1 MKNEWEVISMI
12 QGYLNQTATWHK
24 VIGQNEY
31 SEPIFADPVTIIV
44 RWEGKRRLVRD
55 NEGREVVSEARVF
68 CIEPVKP
75 GDVLRYDDRD
85 WPVIA
90 VSTVPGLDGKES
102 HREVAV

>member
-1 MKNEWEVISMI
+1 MI
-12 QGYLNQTATWHK
+12 KGYLNQTATWHYTT
-24 VIGQNEY
+24 GLNEY
-31 SEPIFADPVTIIV
+31 GEPITGSKLIKV

-75 GDVLRYDDRD
+75 GDILKYEDRD
-85 WPVIA
+85 WPVIS
-90 VSTVPGLDGKES
+90 VSIVPGLDGSEN

>member
-1 MKNEWEVISMI
+1 MI
-12 QGYLNQTATWHK
+12 QDYLNQTATWK
-24 VIGQNEY
+24 RVIGQNMY
-31 SEPIFADPVTIIV
+31 GEPETEEKEIKV

-75 GDVLRYDDRD
+75 GDILKYEDRD
-85 WPVIA
+85 WPVIS
-90 VSTVPGLDGKES
+90 VSIVPGLDGSEN

>member
-1 MKNEWEVISMI
+1 MMRD
-12 QGYLNQTATWHK
+12 YLNQAATWHY
-24 VIGQNEY
+24 VTGLNEY
-31 SEPIFADPVTIIV
+31 GEPSTSSKTIKV

-68 CIEPVKP
+68 CTDSVKP
-75 GDVLRYDDRD
+75 GDELEFGGRR

-90 VSTVPGLDGKES
+90 VSTVPGLDGKEV

>member
-1 MKNEWEVISMI
+1 MI
-12 QGYLNQTATWHK
+12 KDYLNQTVIWHYST
-24 VIGQNEY
+24 GQKNEY
-31 SEPIFADPVTIIV
+31 GEPEFGKKTIKV

-68 CIEPVKP
+68 CTEAVKP
-75 GDVLRYDDRD
+75 GDEFEYGGRR

-102 HREVAV
+102 HRECAV

>member
-1 MKNEWEVISMI
+1 MI
-12 QGYLNQTATWHK
+12 EGYLNQRAVWK
-24 VIGQNEY
+24 RKIGKNEY
-31 SEPIFADPVTIIV
+31 GEPETKQKTIKV

-75 GDVLRYDDRD
+75 GDILKYEDRD

-90 VSTVPGLDGKES
+90 VSTVPDLGGKEAY
-102 HREVAV
+102 REVAV

>member
-1 MKNEWEVISMI
+1 MI
-12 QGYLNQTATWHK
+12 RDYLNQTATWK
-24 VIGQNEY
+24 RVVSLNMYG
-31 SEPIFADPVTIIV
+31 EPETEEKEIKV

-68 CIEPVKP
+68 CVEPVKP
-75 GDVLRYDDRD
+75 GDLLEYAGRE

-90 VSTVPGLDGKES
+90 VSTVPGLDGKEA

>member
-1 MKNEWEVISMI
+1 MI
-12 QGYLNQTATWHK
+12 EGYLNQRVVWKRKT
-24 VIGQNEY
+24 GSNEY
-31 SEPIFADPVTIIV
+31 GEPVTKQKTIKV

-75 GDVLRYDDRD
+75 GDILKYEDRD

-90 VSTVPGLDGKES
+90 VSIVPGLDGSEN

>member
-1 MKNEWEVISMI
+1 MI
-12 QGYLNQTATWHK
+12 EGYLNQRAVWK
-24 VIGQNEY
+24 RVVRLNEY
-31 SEPIFADPVTIIV
+31 GEPVTKQKTIKV

-75 GDVLRYDDRD
+75 GDILKYEDRD

-90 VSTVPGLDGKES
+90 VSTVPGLDGSEN

>member
-1 MKNEWEVISMI
+1 MI
-12 QGYLNQTATWHK
+12 TGYLNQTATWK
-24 VIGQNEY
+24 RVIGQNMY
-31 SEPIFADPVTIIV
+31 GEPETEEKEIKV

-68 CIEPVKP
+68 CMGAIKP
-75 GDVLRYDDRD
+75 GDLLEYNGRE

-90 VSTVPGLDGKES
+90 VSTIPGLDGNES